1 LAELISTP
9 TAANGG
15 AVIDLAAASGPPRR
29 HVPSVVVWVLLAAIA
44 ICCGA
49 MLFVEL
55 DGQAIGVITVVL
67 MVLLLAVGIPIGFAM
82 IASSVVGLFGLAG
95 ERVATASASAI
106 VYDSVATW
114 TLNVVPLFVLMGVA
128 MWKGGVTARAYATT
142 RQWMGWMPGGLAVA
156 TNFSGAALATSSGS
170 TLGITFALARMSLPE
185 MLASGYK
192 PSLATGSVTMA
203 GTLGQI
209 IPPSILLVIYAGV
222 VSVPVGPQLLAGIVP
237 GIMLAVGFAAT
248 IIIWVWVSP
257 SAAPRV
263 DADDITWR
271 SRIESLPALIPLLLV
286 MGTVIGGMF
295 FGVFTASEAA
305 ALGALVALVVSWVML
320 GKGNRGPR
328 ATVAYVRDSV
338 LETVTSIAGLFI
350 ILIGAAMLTR
360 VLALSG
366 LAREITQKLVDLDL
380 ARIELLL
387 ILVVA
392 YIVLGMF
399 LESLPMILLT
409 VPLLQPPLEAMGVDM
424 IWFGIFI
431 VIMCE
436 IGMVFPP
443 IGMLVFIVHRLAQN
457 PAVSGG
463 VRVTLGDVYRGVMP
477 FVGITLLVT
486 VAFILWPDI
495 VMWLPNR

>member
-1 LAELISTP
+1 MTELTSTP
-9 TAANGG
+9 AA
-15 AVIDLAAASGPPRR
+15 VSGPPRR
-29 HVPSVVVWVLLAAIA
+29 RVPSLVVWLLLAAIA
-44 ICCGA
+44 MSCGA
-49 MLFVEL
+49 ILFAEL
-55 DGQAIGVITVVL
+55 DGLAIGVITVVL
-67 MVLLLAVGIPIGFAM
+67 MVLLLAVGLPIGFAM
-82 IASSVVGLFGLAG
+82 IASSAVGMFGLAG

-106 VYDSVATW
+106 VYDSVASW

-128 MWKGGVTARAYATT
+128 MWKGGVTGRAYATA
-142 RQWMGWMPGGLAVA
+142 RQWTNWMPGGLAVA

-170 TLGITFALARMSLPE
+170 TMGITFALTRMSLPE
-185 MLASGYK
+185 MLAVGYRS
-192 PSLATGSVTMA
+192 SLAAGSVTMA

-209 IPPSILLVIYAGV
+209 IPPSILLIIYAGV

-237 GIMLAVGFAAT
+237 GIILAVGFCAT
-248 IIIWVWVSP
+248 IVVWALLDP
-257 SAAPRV
+257 SAAPR
-263 DADDITWR
+263 ANSSDITWR
-271 SRIESLPALIPLLLV
+271 SRFASLPALTPLLLV

-305 ALGALVALVVSWVML
+305 ALGALVALVVSWIML
-320 GKGNRGPR
+320 GQGNRGPR
-328 ATVAYVRDSV
+328 ATAIYLRDSV

-350 ILIGAAMLTR
+350 ILVGAAMLTR
-360 VLALSG
+360 LLALSG
-366 LAREITQKLVDLDL
+366 LAREITQKLIDLDL
-380 ARIELLL
+380 ARVELLL
-387 ILVVA
+387 ILIVV

-457 PAVSGG
+457 PAVSRG
-463 VRVTLGDVYRGVMP
+463 VPVSLGDVYRGVMP
-477 FVGITLLVT
+477 FVAITILVT
-486 VAFILWPDI
+486 IVFILWPDI

>member
-1 LAELISTP
+1 MTELLSTNAAGGDAEVASLPPGRRVPSMIVWLLLT
-9 TAANGG
+9 
-15 AVIDLAAASGPPRR
+15 VIAAACG
-29 HVPSVVVWVLLAAIA
+29 VMLLAD
-44 ICCGA
+44 
-49 MLFVEL
+49 L
-55 DGQAIGVITVVL
+55 DGQSIGIITLVL
-67 MVLLLAVGIPIGFAM
+67 MILLLVVGVPIGFAM
-82 IASSVVGLFGLAG
+82 IGSSIVGLFAIAG
-95 ERVATASASAI
+95 ERAATASTSAI
-106 VYDSVATW
+106 VYDSVASW

-128 MWKGGVTARAYATT
+128 MWKGGVTGRAYATA
-142 RQWMGWMPGGLAVA
+142 RQWTNWLPGGLAVA

-170 TLGITFALARMSLPE
+170 TMGITFALSRMSLPE
-185 MLASGYK
+185 MLSVGYK

-237 GIMLAVGFAAT
+237 GIILAVGFAAT
-248 IIIWVWVSP
+248 IIIWVVLDP
-257 SAAPRV
+257 SAAPR
-263 DADDITWR
+263 ANSDDITWR
-271 SRIESLPALIPLLLV
+271 SRFASLPALIPLLLV
-286 MGTVIGGMF
+286 MATVIGGMF
-295 FGVFTASEAA
+295 FGIFTASEAA
-305 ALGALVALVVSWVML
+305 ALGALVALVVSWFML
-320 GKGNRGPR
+320 GRGQRGPR
-328 ATVAYVRDSV
+328 ATAVYLRDSV

-366 LAREITQKLVDLDL
+366 VARAITQKLLDLDL
-380 ARIELLL
+380 ARVELLL
-387 ILVVA
+387 ILVVV

-457 PAVSGG
+457 PAVSRG
-463 VRVTLGDVYRGVMP
+463 VPVSLGDVYRGVMP
-477 FVGITLLVT
+477 FVALTILVT
-486 VAFILWPDI
+486 VAFIIWPDI

>member
-1 LAELISTP
+1 MVPLVLLGAMVACCVAMLLA
-9 TAANGG
+9 
-15 AVIDLAAASGPPRR
+15 DLDSLTIG
-29 HVPSVVVWVLLAAIA
+29 VVTLVLMILLLAA
-44 ICCGA
+44 
-49 MLFVEL
+49 
-55 DGQAIGVITVVL
+55 GV
-67 MVLLLAVGIPIGFAM
+67 PIGFAM
-82 IASSVVGLFGLAG
+82 MGSSVVGLFSIAG
-95 ERVATASASAI
+95 ERAATASTSAI
-106 VYDSVATW
+106 VYDSVASW

-128 MWKGGVTARAYATT
+128 MWKGGVTARAYVTA
-142 RQWMGWMPGGLAVA
+142 RQWLNWMPGGLAVA

-170 TLGITFALARMSLPE
+170 TMGITFALARMSLPE
-185 MLASGYK
+185 MLRAGYK

-209 IPPSILLVIYAGV
+209 IPPSILLIIYAGV
-222 VSVPVGPQLLAGIVP
+222 ASVPVGPQLLAGIVP
-237 GIMLAVGFAAT
+237 GILLAVGFVAT
-248 IIIWVWVSP
+248 VVIWATVSP
-257 SAAPRV
+257 SAAPRL
-263 DADDITWR
+263 DASDITWR
-271 SRIESLPALIPLLLV
+271 SRFHSLPALLPLLLV
-286 MGTVIGGMF
+286 MSTVIGGMF
-295 FGVFTASEAA
+295 FGFFTASEAA
-305 ALGALVALVVSWVML
+305 ALGALMALVVSWIML
-320 GKGNRGPR
+320 GRGHRGPR
-328 ATVAYVRDSV
+328 ATAVYLRDSV

-350 ILIGAAMLTR
+350 ILVGAAMLTR

-366 LAREITQKLVDLDL
+366 LTREITAKLIDLEL
-380 ARIELLL
+380 ARVELLL
-387 ILVVA
+387 ILVVV
-392 YIVLGMF
+392 YIILGMF

-477 FVGITLLVT
+477 FVGVTILVT
-486 VAFILWPDI
+486 VAFIIWPDI

>member
-1 LAELISTP
+1 MTELISTP
-9 TAANGG
+9 
-15 AVIDLAAASGPPRR
+15 AAAVSGPPGRR
-29 HVPSVVVWVLLAAIA
+29 VPSLVVWVLLAAVA
-44 ICCGA
+44 MSCGA
-49 MLFVEL
+49 ILFAEL
-55 DGQAIGVITVVL
+55 DGLAIGVITVVL
-67 MVLLLAVGIPIGFAM
+67 MVLLLAVGLPIGFAM
-82 IASSVVGLFGLAG
+82 IASSAVGMFGLAG

-106 VYDSVATW
+106 VYDSVASW

-128 MWKGGVTARAYATT
+128 MWKGGVTGRAYGTA
-142 RQWMGWMPGGLAVA
+142 RQWTNWMPGGLAVA

-170 TLGITFALARMSLPE
+170 TMGITFALTRMSLPE
-185 MLASGYK
+185 MLAVGYK
-192 PSLATGSVTMA
+192 PSLAAGSVTMA

-209 IPPSILLVIYAGV
+209 IPPSILLIIYAGV

-237 GIMLAVGFAAT
+237 GIILAVGFGAT
-248 IIIWVWVSP
+248 IVVWTLLDP
-257 SAAPRV
+257 SAAPR
-263 DADDITWR
+263 ANSDDITWR
-271 SRIESLPALIPLLLV
+271 SRFASLPALTPLLLV

-305 ALGALVALVVSWVML
+305 ALGALVALVVSWIML
-320 GKGNRGPR
+320 GRGNRGPR
-328 ATVAYVRDSV
+328 ATAVYLRDSV

-350 ILIGAAMLTR
+350 ILVGAAMLTR

-366 LAREITQKLVDLDL
+366 LAREITQKLIDLDL

-387 ILVVA
+387 ILIAV

-457 PAVSGG
+457 PAVSQG
-463 VRVTLGDVYRGVMP
+463 VPVSLGDVYRGVMP
-477 FVGITLLVT
+477 FVAITILVT